1 MADTTSIDDLPT
13 DPSMGSQNNIVIQKT
28 EMNSGMAMGAGMGGG
43 MGGGMGMP
51 MNNQMQIQAPVYS
64 PNVAGMGVGIGQPQQ
79 QPMQMGQPSQNPG
92 VMNEF
97 MSGLQRATVTG
108 MTSLSSRDI
117 PMNTM
122 NMMSDQQINPNYV
135 PQPQLN
141 QHNQPNNNYIE
152 EHEAD
157 VANEIKYATDTTN
170 NDKMENIYRLIQIP
184 LLVGILYFA
193 FQLPITRKYILKYL
207 PSVFNADGNYNVSG
221 LVFMSALFALGY
233 FGLTKMIESVEAV

>member
-1 MADTTSIDDLPT
+1 MSDTTSIDDLPT

-28 EMNSGMAMGAGMGGG
+28 EMNSGMGMGGG
-43 MGGGMGMP
+43 MA

-64 PNVAGMGVGIGQPQQ
+64 PNISGGMGGGMGMQSQQQ
-79 QPMQMGQPSQNPG
+79 QPMMMTQPNQNPG

-97 MSGLQRATVTG
+97 MSGLQRASANG

-122 NMMSDQQINPNYV
+122 NMMGDQQVKPNYV
-135 PQPQLN
+135 PQPQPN
-141 QHNQPNNNYIE
+141 HPNNNNYIE

-157 VANEIKYATDTTN
+157 VANEVKYATEVNN
-170 NDKMENIYRLIQIP
+170 NDNMENIYRLIQIP

-207 PSVFNADGNYNVSG
+207 PSVFNTDGNYNISG
-221 LVFMSALFALGY
+221 LVFMSVLFALGY
-233 FGLTKMIESVEAV
+233 FGLTKMIESVESA

>member
-1 MADTTSIDDLPT
+1 MSGTTSIDDLPT

-28 EMNSGMAMGAGMGGG
+28 EMNSGMGMGGATG
-43 MGGGMGMP
+43 I
-51 MNNQMQIQAPVYS
+51 NNQMQIQAPVYS
-64 PNVAGMGVGIGQPQQ
+64 PNISGGIGGGMGMQPQQ
-79 QPMQMGQPSQNPG
+79 QPMMMAQPNQNPG

-97 MSGLQRATVTG
+97 MNGLQRASVNG

-122 NMMSDQQINPNYV
+122 NMMGDQQVKPNYV
-135 PQPQLN
+135 PQPQPN
-141 QHNQPNNNYIE
+141 HPNNNNYIE

-157 VANEIKYATDTTN
+157 VANEVKYATEVNN
-170 NDKMENIYRLIQIP
+170 NDNMENIYRLIQIP

-207 PSVFNADGNYNVSG
+207 PSVFNTDGNYNISG
-221 LVFMSALFALGY
+221 LVFMSVLFALGY
-233 FGLTKMIESVEAV
+233 FGLTKMIESVESA

>member
-1 MADTTSIDDLPT
+1 MSDTTSIDDLPT

-28 EMNSGMAMGAGMGGG
+28 EMNSGMGMGGATG
-43 MGGGMGMP
+43 I
-51 MNNQMQIQAPVYS
+51 NNQMQIQAPVYS
-64 PNVAGMGVGIGQPQQ
+64 PNISGGIGGGMGMQPQQ
-79 QPMQMGQPSQNPG
+79 QPMMMAQPNQNPG

-97 MSGLQRATVTG
+97 MNGLQRASVNG

-122 NMMSDQQINPNYV
+122 NMMGDQQVKPNYV
-135 PQPQLN
+135 PQPQPN
-141 QHNQPNNNYIE
+141 HPNNNNYIE

-157 VANEIKYATDTTN
+157 VANEVKYATEVTN
-170 NDKMENIYRLIQIP
+170 NDNMENIYRLIQIP

-207 PSVFNADGNYNVSG
+207 PSVFNSDGNYNISG
-221 LVFMSALFALGY
+221 LVFMSVLFALGY
-233 FGLTKMIESVEAV
+233 FGLTKMIESVESA

>member
-1 MADTTSIDDLPT
+1 MSDTTSIDDLPT

-28 EMNSGMAMGAGMGGG
+28 EMNSGMGMGGATG
-43 MGGGMGMP
+43 I
-51 MNNQMQIQAPVYS
+51 NNQMQIQAPVYS
-64 PNVAGMGVGIGQPQQ
+64 PNISGSIGGGMGMQPQQ
-79 QPMQMGQPSQNPG
+79 QPMMMAQPNQNPG

-97 MSGLQRATVTG
+97 MNGLQRASVNG

-122 NMMSDQQINPNYV
+122 NMMGDQQVKPNYV
-135 PQPQLN
+135 PQPQPN
-141 QHNQPNNNYIE
+141 HPNNNNYIE

-157 VANEIKYATDTTN
+157 VANEVKYATEVNN
-170 NDKMENIYRLIQIP
+170 NDNMENIYRLIQIP

-207 PSVFNADGNYNVSG
+207 PSVFNTDGNYNISG
-221 LVFMSALFALGY
+221 LVFMSVLFALGY
-233 FGLTKMIESVEAV
+233 FGLTKMIESVESA

>member
-1 MADTTSIDDLPT
+1 MSDTTSIDDLPT

-28 EMNSGMAMGAGMGGG
+28 EMNSGMGMGGATG
-43 MGGGMGMP
+43 I
-51 MNNQMQIQAPVYS
+51 NNQMQIQAPVYS
-64 PNVAGMGVGIGQPQQ
+64 PNISGGIGGGMGMQPQQ
-79 QPMQMGQPSQNPG
+79 QPMMMAQPNQNPG

-97 MSGLQRATVTG
+97 MNGLQRASVNG

-122 NMMSDQQINPNYV
+122 NMMGDQQVKPNYV
-135 PQPQLN
+135 PQPQPN
-141 QHNQPNNNYIE
+141 HPNNNNYIE

-157 VANEIKYATDTTN
+157 VANEVKYATEVTN
-170 NDKMENIYRLIQIP
+170 NDNMENIYRLIQIP

-207 PSVFNADGNYNVSG
+207 PSVFNTDGNYNISG
-221 LVFMSALFALGY
+221 LVFMSVLFALGY
-233 FGLTKMIESVEAV
+233 FGLTKMIESVESA

>member
-1 MADTTSIDDLPT
+1 MSDTTSIDDLPT

-28 EMNSGMAMGAGMGGG
+28 EMNSGMGG
-43 MGGGMGMP
+43 

-64 PNVAGMGVGIGQPQQ
+64 PNISGGIGGGMGMQPQQ
-79 QPMQMGQPSQNPG
+79 QPTMMAQPNQNPG

-97 MSGLQRATVTG
+97 MNDLQRASVNG

-122 NMMSDQQINPNYV
+122 NMMGDQQVKPNYV
-135 PQPQLN
+135 PQL
-141 QHNQPNNNYIE
+141 QPNHPNHPNNNNYIE

-157 VANEIKYATDTTN
+157 VANEVKYATEVNN
-170 NDKMENIYRLIQIP
+170 NDNMENIYRLIQIP

-207 PSVFNADGNYNVSG
+207 PSVFNTDGNYNISG
-221 LVFMSALFALGY
+221 LVFMSVLFALGY
-233 FGLTKMIESVEAV
+233 FGMTKMIESVESA

>member
-1 MADTTSIDDLPT
+1 MSDTTSIDDLPT

-28 EMNSGMAMGAGMGGG
+28 EMNSGMGG
-43 MGGGMGMP
+43 

-64 PNVAGMGVGIGQPQQ
+64 PNISGGIGGGMGMQPQQ
-79 QPMQMGQPSQNPG
+79 QPTMMAQPNQNPG

-97 MSGLQRATVTG
+97 MNDLQRASVNG

-122 NMMSDQQINPNYV
+122 NMMGDQQVKPNYV
-135 PQPQLN
+135 PQL
-141 QHNQPNNNYIE
+141 QPNHPNNNNYIE

-157 VANEIKYATDTTN
+157 VANEVKYATEVNN
-170 NDKMENIYRLIQIP
+170 NDNMENIYRLIQIP

-207 PSVFNADGNYNVSG
+207 PSVFNTDGNYNISG
-221 LVFMSALFALGY
+221 LVFMSVLFALGY
-233 FGLTKMIESVEAV
+233 FGMTKMIESVESA

>member
-1 MADTTSIDDLPT
+1 MSDTTSIDDLPT
-13 DPSMGSQNNIVIQKT
+13 DPSTGSQNNIVIQKT
-28 EMNSGMAMGAGMGGG
+28 EMNSGMGMGGG
-43 MGGGMGMP
+43 MA

-64 PNVAGMGVGIGQPQQ
+64 PNISGGMGGGMGMQSQQQQ
-79 QPMQMGQPSQNPG
+79 QPMMMTQPNQNPG

-97 MSGLQRATVTG
+97 MSGLQRASVNG

-122 NMMSDQQINPNYV
+122 NMMGDQQVKPNYV
-135 PQPQLN
+135 PQPQPT
-141 QHNQPNNNYIE
+141 HPNNNYIE

-157 VANEIKYATDTTN
+157 VANEVKYATEVTN
-170 NDKMENIYRLIQIP
+170 NDNMENIYRLIQIP

-207 PSVFNADGNYNVSG
+207 PSVFNTDGNYNISG
-221 LVFMSALFALGY
+221 LVFMSVLFALGY
-233 FGLTKMIESVEAV
+233 FGLTKMIESVESV

>member
-1 MADTTSIDDLPT
+1 MSDTTSIDDLPT

-28 EMNSGMAMGAGMGGG
+28 EMNSGMGMGGATG
-43 MGGGMGMP
+43 I
-51 MNNQMQIQAPVYS
+51 NNQMQIQAPVYS
-64 PNVAGMGVGIGQPQQ
+64 PNISGGIGGGMGMQPQQ
-79 QPMQMGQPSQNPG
+79 QPMMMAQPNQNPG

-97 MSGLQRATVTG
+97 MNGLQRASVNG

-122 NMMSDQQINPNYV
+122 NMMGDQQVKPNYV
-135 PQPQLN
+135 PQPQPN
-141 QHNQPNNNYIE
+141 HPNNNNYIE

-157 VANEIKYATDTTN
+157 VANEVKYATEVNN
-170 NDKMENIYRLIQIP
+170 NDNMENIYRLIQIP

-207 PSVFNADGNYNVSG
+207 PSVFNTDGNYNISG
-221 LVFMSALFALGY
+221 LVFMSVLFALGY
-233 FGLTKMIESVEAV
+233 FGLTKMIESVESA

>member
-1 MADTTSIDDLPT
+1 MSDTTSIDDLPT

-28 EMNSGMAMGAGMGGG
+28 EMNSGMGMGGATG
-43 MGGGMGMP
+43 I
-51 MNNQMQIQAPVYS
+51 NNQMQIQAPVYS
-64 PNVAGMGVGIGQPQQ
+64 PNISGGIGGGMGMQPQQ
-79 QPMQMGQPSQNPG
+79 QPMMMAQPNQNPG

-97 MSGLQRATVTG
+97 MNGLQRASVNG

-122 NMMSDQQINPNYV
+122 NMMGDQQVKPNYV
-135 PQPQLN
+135 PQPQPN
-141 QHNQPNNNYIE
+141 HPNNNNYIE

-157 VANEIKYATDTTN
+157 VANEVKYATEVNN
-170 NDKMENIYRLIQIP
+170 NDNMENIYRLIQIP

-207 PSVFNADGNYNVSG
+207 PSVFNTDGNYNISG
-221 LVFMSALFALGY
+221 LVFMSVLFALGY
-233 FGLTKMIESVEAV
+233 FGLTKMIESVESV